1 MELRLG
7 FKILEIVIE
16 TSFLSEV
23 CKLRAEK
30 SLRGYDKIPP
40 LRAII
45 ISETVKSTE
54 ENQTRDRAVKAG
66 RFS

>member
-7 FKILEIVIE
+7 SKILEIVIE

-30 SLRGYDKIPP
+30 SSGGYDKIPP
-40 LRAII
+40 LSAII
-45 ISETVKSTE
+45 ISETHS
-54 ENQTRDRAVKAG
+54 
-66 RFS
+66 